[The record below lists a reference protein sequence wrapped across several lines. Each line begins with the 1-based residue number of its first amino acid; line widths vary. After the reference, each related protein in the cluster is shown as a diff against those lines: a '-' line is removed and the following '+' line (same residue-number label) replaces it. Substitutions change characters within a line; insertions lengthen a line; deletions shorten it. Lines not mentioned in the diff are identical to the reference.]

1 MITRHCSTL
10 RRISTV
16 VCCSLVA
23 VCCWSQGVSS
33 QEEHVYRFQKID
45 GNRIAWSC
53 EGSGEP
59 TIALLGGS
67 GLSAHESFGRI
78 YHNYRGS
85 GRICMYDRAGIGKS
99 TLARLENRRLAQL
112 TNELRQLSVSEQ
124 WGHLILVA
132 HSFGG
137 FLARAYAAQYPDDVL
152 GILFLDATQE
162 DWLPRL
168 KSEMAASDWA
178 IMESAVSWNLST
190 FHEDY
195 YQAQEAMRTLALKDT
210 LPITVVSRG
219 LPHTTV
225 RAAGMSYDGVD
236 VFNAEHDALQA
247 RLLTLSSD
255 TEHRIARYSSHMVND
270 TDPWLV
276 IEEIGKL
283 VKRTSERRVSH

>member
-1 MITRHCSTL
+1 MTTWHCSTL
-10 RRISTV
+10 HRIAV
-16 VCCSLVA
+16 VAFCSLLVA
-23 VCCWSQGVSS
+23 FCSQDASS
-33 QEEHVYRFQKID
+33 QEEHVYDFQEID

-59 TIALLGGS
+59 TIALIAGA

-78 YHNYRGS
+78 YHSYRGS

-99 TLARLENRRLAQL
+99 TFARPENRRLAQL
-112 TNELRQLSVSEQ
+112 ATELRELSVRER
-124 WGHLILVA
+124 WGRLILVA

-137 FLARAYAAQYPDDVL
+137 FLARAYAAQYPDEVL
-152 GILFLDATQE
+152 GILFLDAVHE

-168 KSEMAASDWA
+168 KSEMVASDWA
-178 IMESAVSWNLST
+178 IMESTVSWNLST

-195 YQAQEAMRTLALKDT
+195 YEAQEAVRTLALRDA

-219 LPHTTV
+219 LPHTTARV
-225 RAAGMSYDGVD
+225 AGMSYDGVD

-247 RLLTLSSD
+247 KLLALSSD
-255 TEHRIARYSSHMVND
+255 TEHRVARYSSHIVND

-276 IEEIGKL
+276 IEEISKL
-283 VKRTSERRVSH
+283 VNRTSERKVSN